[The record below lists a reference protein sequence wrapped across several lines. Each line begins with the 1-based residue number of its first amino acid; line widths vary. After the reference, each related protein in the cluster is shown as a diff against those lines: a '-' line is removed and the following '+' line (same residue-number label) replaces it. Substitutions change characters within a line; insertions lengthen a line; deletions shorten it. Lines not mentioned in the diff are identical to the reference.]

1 MQLPYHPCDVALQA
15 SIIEQQAGV
24 RHLLRL
30 SHAVRASQHEVV
42 LEALARLTATWP
54 QLMRAAFAED
64 DSFKRKIEEQLKSP
78 SPEARF
84 VACLCLANHCQ
95 GRSFDTHP
103 NVSLIPLFPGPCLY
117 SAMCSVVTPCIQL
130 VNATRA
136 RSNAARGSLMPNG
149 AK

>member
-1 MQLPYHPCDVALQA
+1 MQLPYRFCDVALQA
-15 SIIEQQAGV
+15 SILEQQAGV

-30 SHAVRASQHEVV
+30 SHAVRATQHEVV

-64 DSFKRKIEEQLKSP
+64 DSFKRKIEEQLKSS

-95 GRSFDTHP
+95 GRSFDAHP
-103 NVSLIPLFPGPCLY
+103 NVSSIAFSPWSLLGLNPELYTRPLH
-117 SAMCSVVTPCIQL
+117 SALERNKSANQCCTW
-130 VNATRA
+130 
-136 RSNAARGSLMPNG
+136 
-149 AK
+149 